1 VGKNQAF
8 PDPAAAKVA
17 VSQSSLTAW
26 FSLEI
31 SASSGSAEGANE
43 ALRKRLRELVSGT
56 GKGSS
61 GDRDVAERVYLDWNA
76 TTPLRPEAR
85 AAMAAAFDLA
95 GNPSSIHLEGR
106 AARKLIEDA
115 RQQVGAALGA
125 EPRNVIFTSGGTEAN
140 VLALQPG
147 LASASGEPLRRLI
160 VSAIEHVSVLS
171 GGQFFS
177 GGQIEI
183 APVTPEGVAD
193 LDKLRALLAGQ
204 PALVSV
210 MLANNETGVIQP
222 VSELAGLVHEAGGL
236 LHVDAVQALGKVPID
251 IRALRA
257 DLVSVS
263 AHKLGGPKGVG
274 AVALAGDL
282 QNFVPLLRG
291 GGQERNRRAGTEN
304 VAGIAG
310 FGAAV
315 AAALPT
321 LASEMPRLT
330 RLRDRLESGLMSLGD
345 AAIFGAKAPRLPNTT
360 LFAAPGVRAETA
372 VIAFDLEGIAVSS
385 GSACSSGKVTPSHV
399 LNAMQVRPELVQGA
413 IRLSSGYLSS
423 EADIERCLEA
433 WRKLRGVLG
442 RG

>member
-1 VGKNQAF
+1 M
-8 PDPAAAKVA
+8 
-17 VSQSSLTAW
+17 
-26 FSLEI
+26 
-31 SASSGSAEGANE
+31 
-43 ALRKRLRELVSGT
+43 
-56 GKGSS
+56 
-61 GDRDVAERVYLDWNA
+61 AERVYLDWNA

-115 RQQVGAALGA
+115 RQQVAAAVGA
-125 EPRNVIFTSGGTEAN
+125 EPRNVVFTSGGTEAN

-147 LASASGEPLRRLI
+147 LTGRGGSLQRLI

-171 GGQFFS
+171 GGQFAREA
-177 GGQIEI
+177 IEL
-183 APVTPEGVAD
+183 APVTPDGVVD
-193 LDKLRALLAGQ
+193 LDKLRTLLQGQ
-204 PALVSV
+204 PPALVSV

-222 VSELAGLVHEAGGL
+222 VGEVADIVHEAGGL
-236 LHVDAVQALGKVPID
+236 LHVDAVQALGKIPID
-251 IRALRA
+251 VRAGGA

-274 AVALAGDL
+274 AVVLAGDL
-282 QNFVPLLRG
+282 QNVAPLLRG

-315 AAALPT
+315 AAALPA
-321 LASEMPRLT
+321 LAGEMNRLT
-330 RLRDRLESGLMSLGD
+330 QLRNRLEAGLSAIAD
-345 AAIFGAKAPRLPNTT
+345 VTIFGANAPRLPNTT
-360 LFAAPGVRAETA
+360 LFASPGVRAETA
-372 VIAFDLEGIAVSS
+372 VIAFDLEGVAVSS

-399 LNAMQVRPELVQGA
+399 LKAMQVRPDQVQGA
-413 IRLSSGYLSS
+413 IRLCSGYLTSD
-423 EADIERCLEA
+423 ADIERCLEA

-442 RG
+442 KADETVIEWF